1 MSLNTFKWNNGS
13 PTSPIVLTN
22 EDIEI
27 LIEGKTKVSNYEV
40 KGYITTPTG
49 KMYKFIKETLNTLF
63 PDLHIIKTNGDPI
76 EELADEFTIS
86 IEDDTLNEGKS
97 MPINITGGSITH
109 DYLNYA
115 IEYITED
122 ENIVT
127 SGNISAEIIKSRINI
142 EHGIIKVAAPQ
153 ENAEWAVEIKITAY
167 PKYYEG
173 TELKDIPAVS
183 RPYVNLL
190 IQGIA
195 INSITLN
202 LPSEIPINTVIP
214 FNVIPNPSN
223 STKLAGAIYTF
234 GTNTT
239 QYISLV
245 GGEPKTKGIVTTSSS
260 LAQLSVDMRL
270 SGIENA
276 IASDS
281 ATFTIYD
288 LRPTCFIIDQ
298 RGLNN
303 MLDSRF
309 MVGNNFYI
317 DSEGNKQNLS
327 TYAALDSATRNTIKW
342 IRDNSHLYVGQWYGS
357 IMRLRQLK
365 DDDKTKFVDGTSAE
379 AYITGNADSNVF
391 TYDVFLKFKSD
402 IYIKTEPDI
411 PADNEVAD
419 TNYIRVTISKDKPDE
434 YVNINDSGGWAK
446 YDQYHM
452 PGVYKMYIKNNQ
464 ARSIS
469 GVIPTRDISQ
479 ITSISRARS
488 RGQINYGMRLVNY
501 NIHKLLAFLFY
512 GYYGTL
518 NSQDVCGYGTTTEA
532 NNTYY
537 AKKTGLCNNLGM
549 TDTINNTGEVNSG
562 NGTVDEST
570 EDGIAQIIAGY
581 GTDIKSVNF
590 WGLENWWGDIFEW
603 MDDLTIM
610 YARNP
615 NAPTDQG
622 YTANPNIYVDD
633 YIRQYIAAN
642 PSASGIQI
650 TKEEADVTLTL
661 EDIAKY
667 TQTHRFIKITDITG
681 SNIIRIIQ
689 TPFTN
694 DFDYYPKQ
702 MQYSKYADFIPKVSG
717 GTITTSYADRCGV
730 YSAGFVALRSG
741 GSAGA
746 YGGVAFLYFN
756 ASPGDAYASV
766 GSRLFFEGTS
776 KTVEIVD
783 NF

>member
-40 KGYITTPTG
+40 KGYITTSTG

-63 PDLHIIKTNGDPI
+63 PDLHIIKANGDPI

-109 DYLNYA
+109 DYLNYS

-122 ENIVT
+122 QNIVT
-127 SGNISAEIIKSRINI
+127 SGNISADIIKSRINI
-142 EHGIIKVAAPQ
+142 EHGIIKVVAPQ

-214 FNVIPNPSN
+214 FSVIPNPSN

-270 SGIENA
+270 SGVGNT

-281 ATFTIYD
+281 VTFTIYD

-303 MLDSRF
+303 MLDSNF

-342 IRDNSHLYVGQWYGS
+342 IRDNSHLYVGQWDGT

-379 AYITGNADSNVF
+379 AYITGNADSNAF

-411 PADNEVAD
+411 PAGNEVAD

-434 YVNINDSGGWAK
+434 YINTNDSGGWVK

-469 GVIPTRDISQ
+469 GVIPTRTISQ
-479 ITSISRARS
+479 NTSISRARS

-501 NIHKLLAFLFY
+501 NIHRLLAFLFY

-518 NSQDVCGYGTTTEA
+518 NSQDVCGYGTITVIG
-532 NNTYY
+532 NNYY
-537 AKKTGLCNNLGM
+537 AKKTGLTNTLGM
-549 TDTINNTGEVNSG
+549 TDTTNDTGNTTSG
-562 NGTVDEST
+562 NGTVDVST
-570 EDGIAQIIAGY
+570 EDGASQVKAGY
-581 GTDIKSVNF
+581 GVDIKSVNF
-590 WGLENWWGDIFEW
+590 WGLENWWGDIYEY
-603 MDDLTIM
+603 MDDLMTM
-610 YARNP
+610 FARNP
-615 NAPTDQG
+615 ITPGETG
-622 YTANPNIYVDD
+622 YTANPSIYVDD
-633 YIRQYIAAN
+633 YIRQYIAAH

-650 TKEEADVTLTL
+650 TKEGVDTTLTL
-661 EDIAKY
+661 ELLEDY
-667 TQTHRFIKITDITG
+667 EQTKEFIKVTDITG
-681 SNIIRIIQ
+681 TNVLRIIE
-689 TPFTN
+689 TPFTSN
-694 DFDYYPKQ
+694 FNEYVKQ
-702 MQYSKYADFIPKVSG
+702 MHLGKYNDMIPKLG
-717 GTITTSYADRCGV
+717 GGNSTTAYTDYCGII
-730 YSAGFVALRSG
+730 SAGNVAIRSYY
-741 GSAGA
+741 SDLTYA
-746 YGGVAFLYFN
+746 GVACL
-756 ASPGDAYASV
+756 ALHTSPRITDAFI
-766 GSRLFFEGTS
+766 GSRLFFEGTPN
-776 KTVEIVD
+776 TVEIVD

>member
-40 KGYITTPTG
+40 KGYITTSTG

-63 PDLHIIKTNGDPI
+63 PDLHIIKANGDPI

-86 IEDDTLNEGKS
+86 IENDTLNEGKS

-214 FNVIPNPSN
+214 FNIIPNPSN

-239 QYISLV
+239 QYVSLV
-245 GGEPKTKGIVTTSSS
+245 GGEPKTKGTVTTSSS

-270 SGIENA
+270 SGIGNA

-303 MLDSRF
+303 MLDSRI
-309 MVGNNFYI
+309 MVGGNFYI
-317 DSEGNKQNLS
+317 DNEGNKQNLS
-327 TYAALDSATRNTIKW
+327 AYAALDSATRNTIKW
-342 IRDNSHLYVGQWYGS
+342 IRDNSHLYVGQWDGS
-357 IMRLRQLK
+357 MMRLRQLK

-379 AYITGNADSNVF
+379 AYITGTADNNAF

-402 IYIKTEPDI
+402 IYIKTEADI
-411 PADNEVAD
+411 PIGNEVAD
-419 TNYIRVTISKDKPDE
+419 TNYIRVTISKDQPTE
-434 YVNINDSGGWAK
+434 YVNANNSGGWIK
-446 YDQYHM
+446 FSQYSM
-452 PGVYKMYIKNNQ
+452 PGVYKMYVKNNQ

-469 GVIPTRDISQ
+469 GVIPTRNITQS
-479 ITSISRARS
+479 TSILRTRI
-488 RGQINYGMRLVNY
+488 RGMRLVNY
-501 NIHKLLAFLFY
+501 DIHKLLAYLFY

-518 NSQDVCGYGTTTEA
+518 NSQDVCGSGT
-532 NNTYY
+532 NTIIDDSYY
-537 AKKTGLCNNLGM
+537 AKKTGLCNGLGM
-549 TDTINNTGEVNSG
+549 TDTTNDTGETTSG
-562 NGTVDEST
+562 NGTVDVT
-570 EDGIAQIIAGY
+570 TQDGQDQIIAGY

-590 WGLENWWGDIFEW
+590 WGLENWWGDIYEW

-610 YARNP
+610 QAKRPSSVATADP
-615 NAPTDQG
+615 NS
-622 YTANPNIYVDD
+622 YMDD
-633 YIRQYIAAN
+633 YINTYLAAH
-642 PSASGIQI
+642 PSSSGVQV
-650 TKEEADVTLTL
+650 TKEGVDFTLTPEL
-661 EDIAKY
+661 IADY
-667 TQTHRFIKITDITG
+667 AEETRFIKITDITG

-689 TPFTN
+689 TPFTSSVA
-694 DFDYYPKQ
+694 DYSKQ
-702 MQYSKYADFIPKVSG
+702 MQHGKYADLIPKAFG
-717 GTITTSYADRCGV
+717 GSSTTCYADFFNITSINR
-730 YSAGFVALRSG
+730 VARRSY
-741 GSAGA
+741 GSNKSN
-746 YGGVAFLYFN
+746 GGVTYMDLYFLPN
-756 ASPGDAYASV
+756 DSGTHV
-766 GSRLFFEGTS
+766 GSRLLFEGTPE
-776 KTVEIVD
+776 TVEIVD

>member
-1 MSLNTFKWNNGS
+1 
-13 PTSPIVLTN
+13 
-22 EDIEI
+22 
-27 LIEGKTKVSNYEV
+27 
-40 KGYITTPTG
+40 
-49 KMYKFIKETLNTLF
+49 
-63 PDLHIIKTNGDPI
+63 
-76 EELADEFTIS
+76 
-86 IEDDTLNEGKS
+86 
-97 MPINITGGSITH
+97 
-109 DYLNYA
+109 
-115 IEYITED
+115 
-122 ENIVT
+122 
-127 SGNISAEIIKSRINI
+127 
-142 EHGIIKVAAPQ
+142 
-153 ENAEWAVEIKITAY
+153 
-167 PKYYEG
+167 
-173 TELKDIPAVS
+173 
-183 RPYVNLL
+183 
-190 IQGIA
+190 
-195 INSITLN
+195 
-202 LPSEIPINTVIP
+202 
-214 FNVIPNPSN
+214 
-223 STKLAGAIYTF
+223 
-234 GTNTT
+234 
-239 QYISLV
+239 
-245 GGEPKTKGIVTTSSS
+245 
-260 LAQLSVDMRL
+260 
-270 SGIENA
+270 
-276 IASDS
+276 
-281 ATFTIYD
+281 
-288 LRPTCFIIDQ
+288 
-298 RGLNN
+298 
-303 MLDSRF
+303 
-309 MVGNNFYI
+309 
-317 DSEGNKQNLS
+317 
-327 TYAALDSATRNTIKW
+327 
-342 IRDNSHLYVGQWYGS
+342 
-357 IMRLRQLK
+357 MRLRQLK

-411 PADNEVAD
+411 PKDNEVAD

-434 YVNINDSGGWAK
+434 YINTNDSGGWVK

-469 GVIPTRDISQ
+469 GVIPTRGISRS
-479 ITSISRARS
+479 ISISRARS
-488 RGQINYGMRLVNY
+488 RGNIDYGMRLVNY

-537 AKKTGLCNNLGM
+537 AKKTGLCNSLGM
-549 TDTINNTGEVNSG
+549 TDTTNNTGEVNSG
-562 NGTVDEST
+562 NGTVDKST
-570 EDGIAQIIAGY
+570 EDGIAQIVAGY

-590 WGLENWWGDIFEW
+590 WGLENWWGDITEC

-694 DFDYYPKQ
+694 NFGACPKQ
-702 MQYSKYADFIPKVSG
+702 MQYGKYADLTPK
-717 GTITTSYADRCGV
+717 A
-730 YSAGFVALRSG
+730 SG
-741 GSAGA
+741 GSSTTNYADLCGVFSAGYVA
-746 YGGVAFLYFN
+746 IRSYRSASASGGVAFLSLYN
-756 ASPGDAYASV
+756 SPGSAHASV
-766 GSRLFFEGTS
+766 GSRLLFEGTS
-776 KTVEIVD
+776 ETVEIVD